1 LPAVT
6 TFIIVCTWLY
16 LRLIIFKILP
26 ETLLPVSFMC
36 VCVCVLMGAYSQA
49 TVNKRTSTM
58 FMWCVPVKLFRGI
71 YV

>member
-6 TFIIVCTWLY
+6 TFIIICTWLY

-36 VCVCVLMGAYSQA
+36 LCVCGGIF
-49 TVNKRTSTM
+49 TS
-58 FMWCVPVKLFRGI
+58 CC
-71 YV
+71 